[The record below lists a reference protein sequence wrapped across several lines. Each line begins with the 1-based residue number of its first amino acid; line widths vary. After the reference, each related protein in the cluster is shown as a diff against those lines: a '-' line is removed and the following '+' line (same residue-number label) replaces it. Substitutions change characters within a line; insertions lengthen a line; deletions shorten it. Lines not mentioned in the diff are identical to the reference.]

1 MIEYD
6 IYIARSLRDG
16 GGRAAAGLHA
26 RDGDQVQEEAEGG
39 ARGAYQGEPGAEG
52 CEVDINQAS

>member
-26 RDGDQVQEEAEGG
+26 EMVIRYRKKNQKEEQEGLPKENRELKA
-39 ARGAYQGEPGAEG
+39 AK
-52 CEVDINQAS
+52 

>member
-26 RDGDQVQEEAEGG
+26 RDGDQVQEEEPEVEG
-39 ARGAYQGEPGAEG
+39 RGADRGEPGAES
-52 CEVDINQAS
+52 CELAD